1 MNTAIRL
8 EKLGKKYRIRH
19 EMAARY
25 QSLRDNLANAFRPW
39 KRPARGTARQ
49 LEPCREDFWALRD
62 IFLDIQKGER
72 IGLIGRNGAGK
83 STLLKLISRITS
95 PTEGRILLK
104 GRVGTLLEVGT
115 GFHPELTGR
124 ENIFLNGAIL
134 GMKKEDIQ
142 RKFDEIVA
150 FSEIEKFL
158 DMPVKRY
165 SSGMYVRLAFAVAA
179 HLEPDILLVDEVLA
193 VGDHEFQKKCLG
205 KMGAINQREQTI
217 IFVSHNIQAIET
229 LTKRC
234 MVLSEGQSTFIGPTA
249 EAVQAYL
256 KIATQ
261 AGTVYQAE
269 ESPLVPRIT
278 YAEVKTS
285 HPDNMQ
291 MHGEP
296 MEVYVKIATRTPLK
310 DANLTFQV
318 FNIFQQPFM
327 HISLFDSELP
337 LGREPGIYHLICRIP
352 KTRLYMG
359 QYTLTLHF
367 SERFGKKNPVKIE
380 GICPF
385 EVIMPAAPR
394 DFNWSAN
401 ACAYMEDFKWEI
413 KKSE

>member
-39 KRPARGTARQ
+39 KRSAQGTARQ

-83 STLLKLISRITS
+83 STLLKLISRITL

-134 GMKKEDIQ
+134 GMKKNEIR

-229 LTKRC
+229 LTQRC

-269 ESPLVPRIT
+269 ESLSVPRIT

-285 HPDNMQ
+285 HPDNIQ

-296 MEVYVKIATRTPLK
+296 MEIHMKISAPLSLSN
-310 DANLTFQV
+310 AAFSLQV
-318 FNIFQQPFM
+318 FNRQQQAFL
-327 HISLFDSELP
+327 HLSLFDSEHP
-337 LGREPGIYHLICRIP
+337 WGREPGTYYLVCRIP
-352 KTRLYMG
+352 RTRIFMG
-359 QYTLTLHF
+359 LYTLTLHF
-367 SERFGKKNPVKIE
+367 SERFGKKNPIKIE
-380 GICPF
+380 GVCPF
-385 EVIMPAAPR
+385 EVVMPPAPR
-394 DFNWSAN
+394 DFTWTPNS
-401 ACAYMEDFKWEI
+401 CSYIEDHEWEV
-413 KKSE
+413 KRS